1 MTETV
6 HQPEVPA
13 PDVTPPWTL
22 QDAFYAAGLAAIIVG
37 AVYFGEPILMPVAV
51 AVLLAFALAPLVAR
65 LRYLGLGRVPSV
77 MVTVL
82 LAFVVIGALGTY
94 IVTEFASLAH
104 ALPRYETNIA
114 HKINSLRSAA
124 EGNSL

>member
-65 LRYLGLGRVPSV
+65 LRTLGLGKTPSV
-77 MVTVL
+77 FVTVVFALAVL
-82 LAFVVIGALGTY
+82 LALGTY
-94 IVTEFASLAH
+94 IGTEFATLTH
-104 ALPRYETNIA
+104 AL
-114 HKINSLRSAA
+114 
-124 EGNSL
+124 